1 MSILLLRV
9 NREAKVG
16 IVTSSIEQSQERLSQ
31 ALQALERKVASIR
44 QNAGSKLTE
53 RLEKQNRIIEA
64 LEDKLAQ
71 AEHKN
76 AILLGRVSELEE
88 QYIRATSVAKDV
100 AQQLDGAIA
109 EVQGM
114 LSLKTPVPEEA

>member
-1 MSILLLRV
+1 M
-9 NREAKVG
+9 G

-31 ALQALERKVASIR
+31 ALQALERKVAAIR
-44 QNAGSKLTE
+44 QNASGAKLTE

-64 LEDKLAQ
+64 LEEKLAQ

-100 AQQLDGAIA
+100 AQQLDGTIA